1 MTTTNETKQK
11 LTLKCIITGAER
23 PTSEQYLQN
32 KANRT
37 SASVQDIIKN
47 YVSRDVLKEI
57 RVTVR
62 GGGTEYKGLNLATMQ
77 TILRLN
83 GKQKH
88 SAAVTA

>member
-1 MTTTNETKQK
+1 MTTNNETKQK

-37 SASVQDIIKN
+37 GSTVQEIVKN
-47 YVSRDVLKEI
+47 YVSRDTLKEI
-57 RVTVR
+57 RQTVR
-62 GGGTEYKGLNLATMQ
+62 GGGTEYKGLPLNTLQ

>member
-1 MTTTNETKQK
+1 MTTNNETKQK
-11 LTLKCIITGAER
+11 LSLKCIITGAER

-37 SASVQDIIKN
+37 GSSIEEIVKN
-47 YVSRDVLKEI
+47 YVSRDTLKEI
-57 RVTVR
+57 RQIVR
-62 GGGTEYKGLNLATMQ
+62 GGGSEYKGLSLNAMQ

-88 SAAVTA
+88 AAVSV